1 MIERRNGFGDAI
13 GTATVSVALENG
25 EAGIAARIKGRPE
38 RSRSQGVGAR
48 HRLPSNSDDLERRP
62 GQ

>member
-25 EAGIAARIKGRPE
+25 KAGVAPWTEGRPG
-38 RSRSQGVGAR
+38 RSRSQGIEAR
-48 HRLPSNSDDLERRP
+48 HRLPSNSHDLERRP
-62 GQ
+62 R